1 MPFLHRNTR
10 YCSKPSMKCPYCLNA
25 DTKVTDKRDVEGFV
39 KRRRECLKCKK
50 RFTTHEKLERAELR
64 VVKKD
69 GRREPF
75 DHNKIK
81 KGVLTACEKRPV
93 SSEQIEKMLIKVE
106 EKLRKRGKDVKSV
119 LIGDVVS
126 SELKKLDKVAYIRF
140 ASVYKDFAE
149 LDDFKKEIKELAG

>member
-1 MPFLHRNTR
+1 MQ
-10 YCSKPSMKCPYCLNA
+10 CPYCLHA
-25 DTKVTDKRDVEGFV
+25 DTKVVDKRDIEGFV
-39 KRRRECLKCKK
+39 KRRRECLKCAK
-50 RFTTHEKLERAELR
+50 RFSTREERERAKLR
-64 VVKKD
+64 VIKKD

-93 SSEQIEKMLIKVE
+93 STEQIEKMLTKVE

-119 LIGDVVS
+119 YIGDLVS

-149 LDDFKKEIKELAG
+149 LDDFRKELRELAGK